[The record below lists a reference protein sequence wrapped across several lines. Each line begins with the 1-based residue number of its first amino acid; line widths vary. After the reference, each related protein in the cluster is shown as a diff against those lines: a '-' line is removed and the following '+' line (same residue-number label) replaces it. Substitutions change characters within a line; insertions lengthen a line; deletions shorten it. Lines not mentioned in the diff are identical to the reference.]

1 MPRLITF
8 STGNTI
14 EIVYDAAGNK
24 LRKIVKQGATVQYE
38 QDYSGGIEYRKTP
51 AAGTFRI
58 EAIYH
63 EEGRYFNLNVDAS
76 NTPSWRKEYALRDH
90 LGSTRLLFADKDG
103 DGMVEVY
110 TYLTLKQSIKDSSPY
125 RVVISRYFDRNMD
138 LQNVERA
145 YFKIENGNVY
155 KKNKDRLDL
164 YLTINT
170 DSCVF
175 WEHHDPIMLDV
186 ASTHYCFTGRI
197 HDFFLGGK
205 KYASVFKF
213 RKTTGIANRVVSSVI
228 TDENFYLVEEE
239 FLEGYSNYYRIERR
253 E

>member
-1 MPRLITF
+1 MLAVAKATSALFALQATKIKAPNFHLLCPRGAYDGNGNLKSDSYKGISTITYNHLNLPKLITF

-14 EIVYDAAGNK
+14 EIIYDASGNK

-103 DGMVEVY
+103 DGMVEV
-110 TYLTLKQSIKDSSPY
+110 TS
-125 RVVISRYFDRNMD
+125 N
-138 LQNVERA
+138 
-145 YFKIENGNVY
+145 
-155 KKNKDRLDL
+155 
-164 YLTINT
+164 
-170 DSCVF
+170 
-175 WEHHDPIMLDV
+175 
-186 ASTHYCFTGRI
+186 ASTNEIIQESHYYPFT
-197 HDFFLGGK
+197 
-205 KYASVFKF
+205 A
-213 RKTTGIANRVVSSVI
+213 
-228 TDENFYLVEEE
+228 
-239 FLEGYSNYYRIERR
+239 
-253 E
+253 

>member
-1 MPRLITF
+1 MMTSINSLYPVLMIIPFFSCSVEKASKTITF
-8 STGNTI
+8 
-14 EIVYDAAGNK
+14 
-24 LRKIVKQGATVQYE
+24 
-38 QDYSGGIEYRKTP
+38 GIFLENAELP
-51 AAGTFRI
+51 
-58 EAIYH
+58 
-63 EEGRYFNLNVDAS
+63 
-76 NTPSWRKEYALRDH
+76 
-90 LGSTRLLFADKDG
+90 
-103 DGMVEVY
+103 
-110 TYLTLKQSIKDSSPY
+110 YLTLKQSIKDSSPY
-125 RVVISRYFDRNMD
+125 RVVTSRYFDRNMD

-213 RKTTGIANRVVSSVI
+213 RKTTGIATRVVSSVI
-228 TDENFYLVEEE
+228 TDENFHLVVEE